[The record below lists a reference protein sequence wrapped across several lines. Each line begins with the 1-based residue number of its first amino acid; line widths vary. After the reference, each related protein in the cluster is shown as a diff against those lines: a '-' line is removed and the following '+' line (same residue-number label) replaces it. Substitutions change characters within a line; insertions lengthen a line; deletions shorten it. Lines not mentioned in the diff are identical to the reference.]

1 MNIRR
6 KPNYRDMKFETYLEL
21 VFHAMEQRL
30 GPDGAGLLC
39 YGYNADI
46 VSEMIHDAVRRFSYF
61 NLSPVYTACQIIT
74 LLTEKNLERVQ

>member
-6 KPNYRDMKFETYLEL
+6 KPNYRDMKFELYLEQ
-21 VFHAMEQRL
+21 VFHVIEQRL

-39 YGYNADI
+39 LGYSADI
-46 VSEMIHDAVRRFSYF
+46 VSAMIHDAVRRFSHF
-61 NLSPVYTACQIIT
+61 NLSPTYTACQIIS